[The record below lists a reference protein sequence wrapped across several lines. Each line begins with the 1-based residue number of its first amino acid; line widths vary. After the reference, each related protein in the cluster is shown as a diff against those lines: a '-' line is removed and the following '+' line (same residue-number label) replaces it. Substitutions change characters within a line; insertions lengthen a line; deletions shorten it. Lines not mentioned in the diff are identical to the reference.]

1 MVDYRLIYVKKRDF
15 SVRVELPERDS
26 TAVFAVNNDDTY
38 IERNGDIYID
48 RNNDTY
54 VAHNTTT
61 TYPRIIAKKKR
72 NFTVNTVK
80 Q

>member
-26 TAVFAVNNDDTY
+26 TAVFAVNNPDTRVARNGDTRVA
-38 IERNGDIYID
+38 RNGDIRI
-48 RNNDTY
+48 
-54 VAHNTTT
+54 AHNNTTA
-61 TYPRIIAKKKR
+61 YPRIIAKKKR